1 MTVFNS
7 VILILCFSVQCIQ
20 MKQAAS
26 FCARTINTI
35 YGYEIECSGIDNPD
49 NLRKAF
55 YKSNEGNS
63 LTGSETVTISDSDF
77 SYIPH
82 DLFQDFKIDTI
93 IIKST
98 TLSSLSDTD
107 TAFDGL
113 EKDLRVIEIRDSF
126 LFKDLDWCQLRNL
139 KRVFHIQL
147 NNIGLEYIDSDVSCA
162 SYVEFLYLGSNRIS
176 YISDQAFASFAQL
189 WKVDLQ
195 ENKISEMKRG
205 MLPNPAKK
213 LYMINLSSNQIS
225 SLPKDFFTN
234 MPKLE
239 KINLSEN
246 NFHILDET
254 LYAPVWKEV
263 ISLSLS
269 GNPLRCDCRMKW
281 LLNLKFPFSTT
292 GTCVEPI
299 ELNGRDI
306 ISLNRLELW
315 CF

>member
-1 MTVFNS
+1 MSVFNS
-7 VILILCFSVQCIQ
+7 VILILCFSVECIH
-20 MKQAAS
+20 MKQVAS
-26 FCARTINTI
+26 FCARTFNTI
-35 YGYEIECSGIDNPD
+35 NGYKIECSGIDNPD

-63 LTGSETVTISDSDF
+63 PTEAKTVAIADSDF

-82 DLFQDFKIDTI
+82 DLFQDFKIGTI

-126 LFKDLDWCQLRNL
+126 LFKDFDWCQLRNL
-139 KRVFHIQL
+139 KRVFQIQL
-147 NNIGLEYIDSDVSCA
+147 NNIGLKYIDSDVRCA

-176 YISDQAFASFAQL
+176 YISDQAFTSFAQL
-189 WKVDLQ
+189 RKIDLPK
-195 ENKISEMKRG
+195 NKISEMKRS
-205 MLPNPAKK
+205 MFPSPAKK
-213 LYMINLSSNQIS
+213 LYKINLSFIQIS

-234 MPKLE
+234 MPQLE
-239 KINLSEN
+239 MLDLSEN
-246 NFHILDET
+246 NFHTLDET
-254 LYAPVWKEV
+254 LYAPVWKKV
-263 ISLSLS
+263 SSVSLS

-281 LLNLKFPFSTT
+281 LLKQKFPWITS
-292 GTCVEPI
+292 GTCMEPI
-299 ELNGRDI
+299 ELSGREI
-306 ISLNRLELW
+306 ISLNKLELW